1 MPTRNISAATLIALS
16 LSSGLA
22 TSVQGQSAQ
31 QPDSPAAAAPA
42 ATPVPPPPSTT
53 APTPAAAPPAATT
66 TQAPAASTP
75 QPPASATA
83 PKSNALP
90 EVKIIQ
96 DKPKPK
102 PVQEAAPKPKPK
114 PAPVAEDVAP
124 EPAPVAKPKKKKPV
138 VSEVVEPKPKPK
150 AKPKPAPVEAF
161 PEPQPPSQA
170 DTSTAID
177 SATAAPLPGTLIV
190 SDDAFTPV
198 TTATAREIDA
208 KQGQTIAD
216 TLATKPGV
224 NASTFAPGA
233 SRPIVRGLDNNR
245 VRVQENGIG
254 THDVSTLSEDH
265 AIPVD
270 PYAAERVEVIRGPE
284 TLRYG
289 GQASG
294 GVVSVEN
301 ERIPTYMPRYGFSGE
316 IKGGLS
322 SVDDGR
328 DGAFKATAGVNGIVV
343 HADGFKRQAEDY
355 RTPRGIEANSY
366 ADSEGGSVGAS
377 LVGSDGF
384 LGIAVAR
391 VTSNYGIPGE
401 AAHIELEQDKILSK
415 GEWRARTGGIDT
427 VRFWFGASDY
437 AHDEVSPEGEVGSR
451 FTNREQ
457 EFRGEVQQ
465 QTIATSL
472 GELNSSLGLQWG
484 HRNLRGQSFEG
495 TSLLE
500 PAETDRLAGFLFQD
514 LSLTR
519 QLKLMAAGRIEH
531 VKHDGTGLLDFSDPL
546 NLVAFT
552 GEKSFTP
559 GSVSAGLAYEIPLG
573 IVARLTGL
581 YFERAPE
588 AEELFSQGLHEA
600 TGTFEIGD
608 PNLEKE
614 KAKTIEVGV
623 KKVHGGFRFDGSLF
637 YTRYDGFISKGL
649 TGVRCG
655 PTIDT
660 CGVEDELDQLLFTQ
674 RDARFYGAELAVQ
687 YDVAPIWNGVWG
699 VDGQYDFV
707 NAKFSDGE
715 NVPRIPPHRL
725 GAGIFYRDAQWFARA
740 GVLHAFEQ
748 DRIAT
753 TETPTDGYT
762 LVSAELS
769 YTTKL
774 TASGAVQPV
783 FTIGI
788 KGENLADDEVRNHSS
803 FKKDEVLQPGAN
815 VRLFGTLKL
824 N

>member
-1 MPTRNISAATLIALS
+1 MSTRSISVATAIALALSAGIASRVESQSAAKTE
-16 LSSGLA
+16 
-22 TSVQGQSAQ
+22 
-31 QPDSPAAAAPA
+31 
-42 ATPVPPPPSTT
+42 
-53 APTPAAAPPAATT
+53 
-66 TQAPAASTP
+66 
-75 QPPASATA
+75 
-83 PKSNALP
+83 ALP

-96 DKPKPK
+96 ETPKPE
-102 PVQEAAPKPKPK
+102 PVQDAAPKPK
-114 PAPVAEDVAP
+114 PAPVAEVVAP
-124 EPAPVAKPKKKKPV
+124 EAKPSAKPKKKRPV
-138 VSEVVEPKPKPK
+138 VSEVVKPK
-150 AKPKPAPVEAF
+150 AKPQPKPAPAEAF
-161 PEPQPPSQA
+161 PEPQAPPEA
-170 DTSTAID
+170 DSSAAGTA
-177 SATAAPLPGTLIV
+177 SAAPLPGTLIV
-190 SDDAFTPV
+190 SDDVFTPV
-198 TTATAREIDA
+198 TTVTARDIAA
-208 KQGQTIAD
+208 KQGQTLAD

-233 SRPIVRGLDNNR
+233 SRPVLRGLDNNR
-245 VRVQENGIG
+245 VRVQEDGIG
-254 THDVSTLSEDH
+254 THDASTLSEDH

-270 PYAAERVEVIRGPE
+270 PYAAERVEIIRGPE

-301 ERIPTYMPRYGFSGE
+301 ERIPTNLPRNGFSGE

-355 RTPRGIEANSY
+355 RTPRGIEANSN

-377 LVGSDGF
+377 LAGSNGF
-384 LGIAVAR
+384 IGIAVAR
-391 VTSNYGIPGE
+391 LTSTYGIPAE
-401 AAHIELEQDKILSK
+401 DAHIELEQDKILSK
-415 GEWRARTGGIDT
+415 GEWRVRTGGIY
-427 VRFWFGASDY
+427 VARFWFGASDY
-437 AHDEVSPEGEVGSR
+437 AHNEVTPDGDVGSR

-472 GELNSSLGLQWG
+472 GELNGSLGLQWG

-495 TSLLE
+495 SSLLE

-519 QLKLMAAGRIEH
+519 QLKLLAAGRIEH

-552 GEKSFTP
+552 GERSYTQ
-559 GSVSAGLAYEIPLG
+559 GSVSAGLAYEFPLG
-573 IVARLTGL
+573 IVARMTGQ
-581 YFERAPE
+581 YVERAPE

-600 TGTFEIGD
+600 TGTFEIGN

-614 KAKTIEVGV
+614 KAKTIEFGL
-623 KKVHGGFRFDGSLF
+623 KKAHGGLRFDGSLF
-637 YTRYDGFISKGL
+637 YTRFDGFISKNL
-649 TGVRCG
+649 TGAGCG
-655 PTIDT
+655 ASIDT
-660 CGVEDELDQLLFTQ
+660 CGVEDELDQLVFTQ
-674 RDARFYGAELAVQ
+674 RDARFYGAEFAVQ

-699 VDGQYDFV
+699 VDWQYDFV

-715 NVPRIPPHRL
+715 YVSRIPPHRL
-725 GAGIFYRDAQWFARA
+725 GGGIYYRDAHWYARA

-753 TETPTDGYT
+753 IETSTDGYT

-774 TASGAVQPV
+774 DASGPVQPE

-788 KGENLADDEVRNHSS
+788 KGENLADDDVRNHSS
-803 FKKDEVLQPGAN
+803 FKKDDVLQPGAS
-815 VRLFGTLKL
+815 VRLFGTLRM